1 MQRYQITF
9 DVKFIST
16 NILFSLLILTI
27 FNLNYFSL
35 SNLSLIFHF
44 HKYVDTY
51 RNTYSNIINIPP
63 ES

>member
-16 NILFSLLILTI
+16 NILFSLSILTI

-35 SNLSLIFHF
+35 FNLSLIFHF